1 MDQKSILA
9 WVFFTSIV
17 LSPGLL
23 YGASFYPERLDD
35 PAAVYLTQESFPVHG
50 DGVADDSAPLQQ
62 AIDKVASSPGGGVL
76 FVPKGTYRLA
86 KTVYVWPGVR
96 LIGYGDRR
104 PVFTLGEN
112 TPGFQEGT
120 GKYMLFFSGG
130 RGFGRGG
137 SSGTPQD
144 GGAGT
149 FYSAMSNIDIE
160 IGSGNPAAVGI
171 RFHVAQHCY
180 VAHADFRLGS
190 ARAGLEDIGN
200 EVEDLHF
207 HGGQYGIVTRRSA
220 PGWPILVID
229 CTFEGQSV
237 AAISDQQAG
246 LTLVRPQFKN
256 VPTAVSIVPGNPEEL
271 WLSDGRLENVT
282 GPALVISDEYSA
294 RTQVNLQNVACKDVP
309 VLASFRESGRTIAGD
324 GPAYVVEQFAH
335 GLHLA
340 RHDSPRQIKTA
351 LAAHEVTAL
360 PTPVESDIPRLPDA
374 DTWVNVRTL
383 GVTGDGRTDDTAAL
397 REAIAKH
404 RTLYLPMGW
413 YCVSDTLALRPETVL
428 IGLHPAATVINV
440 PEKTPAFQGSG
451 EAKPVI
457 EAPQGGTNV
466 MTGIG
471 VYTGAVN
478 SRAVGVKWMAGA
490 NSLMNDVRLLG
501 GHGTR
506 VPGERGGF
514 GRLGDRN
521 AWNTQPASLWVTNS
535 GGGTFK
541 DIWTPSPYAQAGM
554 LISDTQT
561 SGRVYA
567 MSLEHHVRN
576 EMIVRNASHWRFYA
590 VQFEEER
597 EEGPKALPLE
607 IDRSSDLQFA
617 NTFFYRVISCFV
629 PFPHA
634 TKVSESR
641 DIRFRN
647 LHCYSN
653 SRVSFDSTIL
663 ETTTGVEVRDSEFA
677 VLDISGAPLRV
688 QPPSKATVLA
698 AGAKVERLADGFL
711 NIGGAA
717 VDSAGNVYFADA
729 RENRI
734 YRWSQ
739 ENRRAE
745 LVRDIPQ
752 QPVQLAFDTAG
763 NLLVVAYGGNGTVL
777 AFRPDK
783 SDSEIVPLKAEAA
796 APRPTMNAVLPVNRW
811 MGDAEFLRDST
822 TPKPFHYVSPDG
834 TTFIPADRDFTTGA
848 MQWGTKMADVLR
860 AFRLA
865 PTVAGRP
872 FYVTNEAELKTW
884 RFNVGPGGTLSEPKL
899 FAQEG
904 GESVAVD
911 TQGNVYL
918 AAGQILVFD
927 SSGEQ
932 IDTIEVPQR
941 PICLVFGGQDR
952 QTLFITARSSLYR
965 VQIKSGQT
973 FASDYLQGLTY
984 WHSLP
989 DQANARAA
997 LVYGGD
1003 TSYLRQG
1010 IAVLSWQHWE

>member
-1 MDQKSILA
+1 MDRKSILA
-9 WVFFTSIV
+9 WFFFTGIAL
-17 LSPGLL
+17 LSGLSH
-23 YGASFYPERLDD
+23 GASFYPDRLDD
-35 PAAVYLTQESFPVHG
+35 PAAVYLTRENFPVQG
-50 DGVADDSAPLQQ
+50 DGVADDSAAMQE
-62 AIDKVASSPGGGVL
+62 AIDKVASSTGAGVL
-76 FVPKGTYRLA
+76 FVPKGTYRLT

-96 LIGYGDRR
+96 LIGYGASR

-120 GKYMLFFSGG
+120 GKYMFFFSGG
-130 RGFGRGG
+130 RRSGASG
-137 SSGTPQD
+137 GTPPD
-144 GGAGT
+144 GSAGT

-160 IGSGNPAAVGI
+160 IGPGNPAAVGI

-180 VAHADFRLGS
+180 LAHIDFRLGS

-207 HGGQYGIVTRRSA
+207 HGGQYGIVTKRSA

-237 AAISDQQAG
+237 AAISEQQAG

-256 VPTAVSIVPGNPEEL
+256 VPTAVSIFPGSPEQL

-294 RTQVNLQNVACKDVP
+294 RTQINLQNVACKNVP
-309 VLASFRESGRTIAGD
+309 VLASFRESGKTVVGV
-324 GPAYVVEQFAH
+324 GPAYLVEQFAH
-335 GLHLA
+335 GLHITGLGA
-340 RHDSPRQIKTA
+340 DRQVKTA
-351 LAAHEVTAL
+351 LAAHEITAL
-360 PTPVESDIPRLPDA
+360 PTPAVSDIPALPEA
-374 DTWVNVRTL
+374 ASWVNVRTL
-383 GVTGDGRTDDTAAL
+383 GVTGDGKTDDTAAL
-397 REAIAKH
+397 KEAIAKH

-413 YCVSDTLALRPETVL
+413 YCISDTLTLRPDTVL
-428 IGLHPAATVINV
+428 IGLNPSATVINV
-440 PEKTPAFQGSG
+440 PEKTPAFQGPG
-451 EAKPVI
+451 EPKPVI
-457 EAPQGGTNV
+457 KAPQNGTNII
-466 MTGIG
+466 TGIG

-478 SRAVGVKWMAGA
+478 PRAAGVKWMAGA

-521 AWNTQPASLWVTNS
+521 AWNSQYASLWVTNG

-554 LISDTQT
+554 RISDTST

-576 EMIVRNASHWRFYA
+576 EMVIQNASHWRFYA

-634 TKVSESR
+634 VKVGNSR
-641 DIRFRN
+641 DLRFRN

-653 SRVSFDSTIL
+653 SRVSFDSTIFDM
-663 ETTTGVEVRDSEFA
+663 TASAEVRDSEFA
-677 VLDISGAPLRV
+677 VLDVSGGPLPS
-688 QPPSKATVLA
+688 QPASGSTVLA
-698 AGAKVERLADGFL
+698 AGAKVEKLADGFL
-711 NIGGAA
+711 NIAGAA
-717 VDSAGNVYFADA
+717 VDGQGNVYFADA

-739 ENRRAE
+739 EAGRAE
-745 LVRDIPQ
+745 PVRDIPQ
-752 QPVQLAFDTAG
+752 QPVQLAFDKAG
-763 NLLVVAYGGNGTVL
+763 NLLVVAYTGNGTVL
-777 AFRPDK
+777 AFRPDVA
-783 SDSEIVPLKAEAA
+783 DSEIVTLQPQPAE
-796 APRPTMNAVLPVNRW
+796 PHPGMTAVLPVNRW
-811 MGDAEFLRDST
+811 MGDTEFLRDST
-822 TPKPFHYVSPDG
+822 SPKPSHYVSPDG
-834 TTFIPADRDFTTGA
+834 TTFIPAGRDFTTGA
-848 MQWGTKMADVLR
+848 MMWGTKMADVLR
-860 AFRLA
+860 AFGLA
-865 PTVAGRP
+865 PAVAGRP

-884 RFNVGPGGTLSEPKL
+884 AFNVQPDGTLGDPKL
-899 FAQEG
+899 FVQEG

-911 TQGNVYL
+911 GQGNVYL
-918 AAGQILVFD
+918 AAGQIMVFD
-927 SSGEQ
+927 PSGKR

-941 PICLVFGGQDR
+941 PTCLVFGGPDR
-952 QTLFITARSSLYR
+952 KTLFITARSSLYG
-965 VQIKSGQT
+965 VKIKAG
-973 FASDYLQGLTY
+973 
-984 WHSLP
+984 
-989 DQANARAA
+989 
-997 LVYGGD
+997 
-1003 TSYLRQG
+1003 
-1010 IAVLSWQHWE
+1010 E

>member
-1 MDQKSILA
+1 MDRKLILA
-9 WVFFTSIV
+9 WSFFAGIIV
-17 LSPGLL
+17 PSGPS
-23 YGASFYPERLDD
+23 YGASFYSERLDD
-35 PAAVYLTQESFPVHG
+35 PAAVYLTREAFAIQG
-50 DGVADDSAPLQQ
+50 DGVADDSTGLQQ
-62 AIDKVASSPGGGVL
+62 AIDKAASNPGAGVL
-76 FVPKGTYRLA
+76 FVPKGTYRLT

-130 RGFGRGG
+130 RGFGRNAGG
-137 SSGTPQD
+137 PPQD
-144 GGAGT
+144 GSAGT

-160 IGSGNPAAVGI
+160 IGPGNPAAVGI

-256 VPTAVSIVPGNPEEL
+256 VPTAVSIVPDNPEEL
-271 WLSDGRLENVT
+271 WLSDGRLENIT
-282 GPALVISDEYSA
+282 GPALIISNEHSA
-294 RTQVNLQNVACKDVP
+294 RTQINLQNVACKEVP
-309 VLASFRESGRTIAGD
+309 VLASFRESGKTIAGA
-324 GPAYVVEQFAH
+324 GPAYIIERFAH

-340 RHDSPRQIKTA
+340 DLGADRQVKTV

-360 PTPVESDIPRLPDA
+360 PAPVESDIPRLPDA
-374 DTWVNVRTL
+374 ATWVNVRTL
-383 GVTGDGRTDDTAAL
+383 GVAGDGKTDDTAAL
-397 REAIAKH
+397 KEAIAKH
-404 RTLYLPMGW
+404 RTLYLPTGW
-413 YCVSDTLALRPETVL
+413 YCVSDTLTLRPDTVL
-428 IGLHPAATVINV
+428 IGLHPSATVINV
-440 PEKTPAFQGSG
+440 PEETPAFQGTG
-451 EAKPVI
+451 APKPVI
-457 EAPQGGTNV
+457 EAPQGGANIV
-466 MTGIG
+466 TGIG
-471 VYTGAVN
+471 VYTGAIN
-478 SRAVGVKWMAGA
+478 PRAVGVKWMAGA

-506 VPGERGGF
+506 VPGERGAF
-514 GRLGDRN
+514 GRLGNRD
-521 AWNTQPASLWVTNS
+521 AWNTQYASLWVTDG

-554 LISDTQT
+554 HISDTST

-576 EMIVRNASHWRFYA
+576 EMIVRNVSHWRFYA

-607 IDRSSDLQFA
+607 IDHCSDLQFA
-617 NTFFYRVISCFV
+617 NTWFYRVISCFV

-634 TKVSESR
+634 TKISESR

-653 SRVSFDSTIL
+653 SRVSFDSTIF
-663 ETTTGVEVRDSEFA
+663 EATAGAEVRDSEFA
-677 VLDISGAPLRV
+677 VLDVSGDPL
-688 QPPSKATVLA
+688 PSRPASTSTILA
-698 AGAKVERLADGFL
+698 AGAKVEKLADGFL
-711 NIGGAA
+711 NIAGAA
-717 VDSAGNVYFADA
+717 VDSTGNVYFADA

-745 LVRDIPQ
+745 PVRDIPQ
-752 QPVQLAFDTAG
+752 QPVQLAFDKAG
-763 NLLVVAYGGNGTVL
+763 NLLVVAYTGNGTVL

-783 SDSEIVPLKAEAA
+783 NDSEIVTLKAEPA
-796 APRPTMNAVLPVNRW
+796 APRPGMTALLPVNRW

-834 TTFIPADRDFTTGA
+834 TTFIPAGRDFTTGA
-848 MQWGTKMADVLR
+848 LQWGTKMADVLR

-865 PTVAGRP
+865 PAVAGRP

-884 RFNVGPGGTLSEPKL
+884 AFTVGPDGTLSDPKL
-899 FAQEG
+899 FANEG
-904 GESVAVD
+904 GEAAAVD
-911 TQGNVYL
+911 NSGNVYI
-918 AAGQILVFD
+918 AAGQIQVFD
-927 SSGEQ
+927 PAVKRLG
-932 IDTIEVPQR
+932 TIEVPQR
-941 PICLVFGGQDR
+941 PTCLVFGGKDR
-952 QTLFITARSSLYR
+952 KTLFITARSSLYS
-965 VQIKSGQT
+965 VQTTAG
-973 FASDYLQGLTY
+973 
-984 WHSLP
+984 
-989 DQANARAA
+989 N
-997 LVYGGD
+997 
-1003 TSYLRQG
+1003 
-1010 IAVLSWQHWE
+1010 